1 MTRPTHD
8 GVQRLNQHH
17 ADDVLAVARAF
28 GGHPNA
34 AAAQVV
40 AIDSSGLDLLVKT
53 PDGQSTT
60 HVAFVDPATSPR
72 LAFRELARRAR
83 LRGR

>member
-28 GGHPNA
+28 GGHPEA
-34 AAAQVV
+34 AAAQVIG
-40 AIDSSGLDLLVKT
+40 IDPSGLDVLVET
-53 PDGQSTT
+53 PGGTVTT
-60 HVAFVDPATSPR
+60 HIAFVNPAASPR
-72 LAFRELARRAR
+72 LAFRELTRQARR
-83 LRGR
+83 RGR